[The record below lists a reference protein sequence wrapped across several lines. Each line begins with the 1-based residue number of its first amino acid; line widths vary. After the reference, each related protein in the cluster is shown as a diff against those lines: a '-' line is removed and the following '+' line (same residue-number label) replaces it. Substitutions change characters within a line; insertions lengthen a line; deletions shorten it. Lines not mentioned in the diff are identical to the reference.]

1 MIRSS
6 VSFWIRGLAPLTAA
20 LALSACAT
28 DYGAP
33 INGQR
38 ALSPEEQRLQTLEN
52 RNVDLSRRLG
62 VLESQQNGSQQDDL
76 RNLRGQVEQVQHDL
90 GTLQQTIQQ
99 QNADFDARLKRLEG
113 GAQPPAAGADPNA
126 AGAVPPQSAATPVA
140 PPPAASTA
148 TAAPPPVQAAAP
160 AAASSSASAD
170 EESIYLKSFD
180 QLRAGKYDAAISG
193 FRSMLGKYPQGNYA
207 DNAWY
212 WMGESYHV
220 KGDDANA
227 LKSYQSLL
235 QQFPA
240 SPKVPDAL
248 LKTGVIYQGQQKN
261 AQARDAYQKVLKQY
275 PSSSAAGQ
283 AKTRLAQLK

>member
-1 MIRSS
+1 MWWAAYGRM
-6 VSFWIRGLAPLTAA
+6 SFRLAPLFAA

-38 ALSPEEQRLQTLEN
+38 ALSPEEQRLQAVEN
-52 RNVDLSRRLG
+52 KTVDLSRRLNA
-62 VLESQQNGSQQDDL
+62 LESTQNGSQADDM
-76 RNLRGQVEQVQHDL
+76 RDLRGQVEQLRHDVD
-90 GTLQQTIQQ
+90 TLQQAIQQ
-99 QNADFDARLKRLEG
+99 QN
-113 GAQPPAAGADPNA
+113 
-126 AGAVPPQSAATPVA
+126 
-140 PPPAASTA
+140 
-148 TAAPPPVQAAAP
+148 
-160 AAASSSASAD
+160 
-170 EESIYLKSFD
+170 
-180 QLRAGKYDAAISG
+180 
-193 FRSMLGKYPQGNYA
+193 A

-261 AQARDAYQKVLKQY
+261 PQARDAYQKVLKQY
-275 PSSSAAGQ
+275 PSSSAAAQ
-283 AKTRLAQLK
+283 ARTRLAQLK

>member
-1 MIRSS
+1 MIRSK
-6 VSFWIRGLAPLTAA
+6 VSMWIRGTAPLIAA
-20 LALSACAT
+20 LSLSACAT

-38 ALSPEEQRLQTLEN
+38 ALSPEEQRLQAVEN
-52 RNVDLSRRLG
+52 KTVDLSRRLG
-62 VLESQQNGSQQDDL
+62 VLESTQNGSQADDL
-76 RNLRGQVEQVQHDL
+76 RSLRGQVEQVQHDL
-90 GTLQQTIQQ
+90 GTLQQ
-99 QNADFDARLKRLEG
+99 QNNDFDARLKRLET
-113 GAQPPAAGADPNA
+113 GAQPPAAGTDPNA
-126 AGAVPPQSAATPVA
+126 PAGAVPAPTAAAPVMSPPASVA
-140 PPPAASTA
+140 PAAA
-148 TAAPPPVQAAAP
+148 PPVQAQAP
-160 AAASSSASAD
+160 AGNSASAD
-170 EESIYLKSFD
+170 EEAIYLKSFD
-180 QLRAGKYDAAISG
+180 QLRGGKYDAAITG
-193 FRSMLGKYPQGNYA
+193 FRAMLGKYPQGNYA

-235 QQFPA
+235 TQFPA

-248 LKTGVIYQGQQKN
+248 LKTGVIYQGQQKT

-283 AKTRLAQLK
+283 ARTRLAQLK

>member
-1 MIRSS
+1 MWWAAYGRM
-6 VSFWIRGLAPLTAA
+6 SFRLAPLFAA

-38 ALSPEEQRLQTLEN
+38 ALSPEEQRLQAVEN
-52 RNVDLSRRLG
+52 KTVDLSRRLNA
-62 VLESQQNGSQQDDL
+62 LESTQNGSQADDM
-76 RNLRGQVEQVQHDL
+76 RDLRGQVEQLRHDVD
-90 GTLQQTIQQ
+90 TLQQAIQQ
-99 QNADFDARLKRLEG
+99 QNADNDARLKRLEG
-113 GAQPPAAGADPNA
+113 TQPQAAAGTDPNA
-126 AGAVPPQSAATPVA
+126 QVAQQPGAPVVAVA
-140 PPPAASTA
+140 PPPAVAV
-148 TAAPPPVQAAAP
+148 APAAAP
-160 AAASSSASAD
+160 APVAAAPSSTSAD
-170 EESIYLKSFD
+170 EEAIYLKSFD
-180 QLRAGKYDAAISG
+180 QLRGGKYDAAIGG

-261 AQARDAYQKVLKQY
+261 PQARDAYQKVLKQY
-275 PSSSAAGQ
+275 PSSSAAAQ
-283 AKTRLAQLK
+283 ARTRLAQLK

>member
-1 MIRSS
+1 MIRFS
-6 VSFWIRGLAPLTAA
+6 VSSGIKGLAPLFAA

-38 ALSPEEQRLQTLEN
+38 ALSPEEQRLQAVEN
-52 RNVDLSRRLG
+52 KTVDLSRRLNA
-62 VLESQQNGSQQDDL
+62 LESTQNGSQADDM
-76 RNLRGQVEQVQHDL
+76 RDLRGQVEQLRHDVD
-90 GTLQQTIQQ
+90 TLQQAIQQ
-99 QNADFDARLKRLEG
+99 QNADNDARLKRLEG
-113 GAQPPAAGADPNA
+113 TQPQAAAGTDPNA
-126 AGAVPPQSAATPVA
+126 QVAQQPGAPVVAVA
-140 PPPAASTA
+140 PPPA
-148 TAAPPPVQAAAP
+148 VAAAP
-160 AAASSSASAD
+160 AAAPAPVAAAPSSTSAD
-170 EESIYLKSFD
+170 EEAIYLKSFD
-180 QLRAGKYDAAISG
+180 QLRGGKYDAAIGG

-220 KGDDANA
+220 KGDDSNA

-261 AQARDAYQKVLKQY
+261 PQARDAYQKVLKQY
-275 PSSSAAGQ
+275 PSSSAAAQ
-283 AKTRLAQLK
+283 ARTRLAQLK

>member
-1 MIRSS
+1 MWWAAYGRMSL
-6 VSFWIRGLAPLTAA
+6 RLAPLFAA

-38 ALSPEEQRLQTLEN
+38 ALSPEEQRLQAVEN
-52 RNVDLSRRLG
+52 KTVDLSRRLNA
-62 VLESQQNGSQQDDL
+62 LESTQNGSQADDM
-76 RNLRGQVEQVQHDL
+76 RDLRGQVEQLRHDVD
-90 GTLQQTIQQ
+90 TLQQAIQQ
-99 QNADFDARLKRLEG
+99 QNADNDARLKRLEG
-113 GAQPPAAGADPNA
+113 TQPQAAAGTDPNA
-126 AGAVPPQSAATPVA
+126 QVAQQPGAPVVAVA
-140 PPPAASTA
+140 PPPAVAVA
-148 TAAPPPVQAAAP
+148 PAAAPPPVAAAP
-160 AAASSSASAD
+160 SSTSAD
-170 EESIYLKSFD
+170 EEAIYLKSFD
-180 QLRAGKYDAAISG
+180 QLRGGKYDAAIGG

-220 KGDDANA
+220 KGDDSNA

-261 AQARDAYQKVLKQY
+261 PQARDAYQKVLKQY
-275 PSSSAAGQ
+275 PSSSAAAQ
-283 AKTRLAQLK
+283 ARTRLAQLK